1 MLEFLGTAL
10 WASVAGYGL
19 WRVSAVLER
28 VGLAFVE
35 RLGDFKPHRESFAP
49 PVPERIPDD
58 LSALAFNEQESWAKE
73 DVLKA
78 IREKYEEYH
87 DWQKV
92 RVAFGLA
99 MRPE

>member
-35 RLGDFKPHRESFAP
+35 RLGDFKPIRESLAP
-49 PVPERIPDD
+49 PPPPNIPDD
-58 LSALAFNEQESWAKE
+58 LAALAFNETEPWAKE
-73 DVLKA
+73 EVLRA
-78 IREKYEEYH
+78 VREKYEEYH

-92 RVAFGLA
+92 RVAFGVA
-99 MRPE
+99 RMPE

>member
-1 MLEFLGTAL
+1 MLDLFEMIL
-10 WASVAGYGL
+10 WASVTGYGL
-19 WRVSAVLER
+19 WRVSAVVER

-35 RLGDFKPHRESFAP
+35 RLGDFKQHRESFAP
-49 PVPERIPDD
+49 PPPAPIPDD
-58 LSALAFNEQESWAKE
+58 LSALAWNEQESWAKE

-87 DWQKV
+87 DWDKV

-99 MRPE
+99 RMP

>member
-1 MLEFLGTAL
+1 MLDLFTTML
-10 WASVAGYGL
+10 WASVTGYGL
-19 WRVSAVLER
+19 WRVSAVVER

-35 RLGDFKPHRESFAP
+35 RLGDFKLHRESFAP
-49 PVPERIPDD
+49 PAPAPIPDD
-58 LSALAFNEQESWAKE
+58 LSALAWNEQESWAKE

-87 DWQKV
+87 DWDKV

-99 MRPE
+99 RMP